1 MSYLWNFPPPP
12 CAVLLVLVWDTVI
25 IVAGLLAYVPNHLL
39 RKSSSKTQHNE
50 DSIGK
55 HRGQM
60 EKPTIM
66 AVDLGTY
73 DHLVQGFFGLFL
85 RRQHWTIQQ
94 QHIVIHAKTAD
105 KPHHRPGLSR
115 RTHLHFLTSQLRL
128 KHGTLASPLRL
139 KIGRPRLTG
148 IAGKTWRANAADPQ
162 PGARKNITAVHSR
175 GKAPRD
181 VCPKGGW
188 GTARSTWWNDVKWI
202 TCDTRRW
209 GHEVNLSH

>member
-60 EKPTIM
+60 EKPTMM

-94 QHIVIHAKTAD
+94 QYSDPRKNGGQTPSSTRAKSTDPSPFFDFPIAIEAWHPGVSSSFED
-105 KPHHRPGLSR
+105 RPPSTHQHRR
-115 RTHLHFLTSQLRL
+115 Q
-128 KHGTLASPLRL
+128 
-139 KIGRPRLTG
+139 
-148 IAGKTWRANAADPQ
+148 DM
-162 PGARKNITAVHSR
+162 ARKIRRGPTAGRTEKHQR
-175 GKAPRD
+175 GSQPR
-181 VCPKGGW
+181 
-188 GTARSTWWNDVKWI
+188 
-202 TCDTRRW
+202 
-209 GHEVNLSH
+209 